1 MAKLVGDAAGLT
13 RRIFRK
19 AAYIYTKGGDT
30 VLAAWPRRPSGP
42 PSPKLVAARDLMAQR
57 SLAIKLMPFRLTDF
71 SYRYSKHTM
80 LMPRDWLFMGLSGRY
95 LRVWLTPDKLEPEA
109 FFLGAEGYPPSPP
122 LPPDYNPEDSVG
134 RLRPIYSMAA
144 LDDLTTLFDIYGE
157 ETGTIFYRTVQGW
170 RGLAPGQPGHALTVQ
185 NDHSLAWSPA
195 GGAGGGYESLVLG
208 LNAPPAGTIA
218 SPYRPVWDTV
228 YVDDFDGWS
237 AADPTKITLPD
248 DTLLYRLGF
257 MGRFN
262 ASSTL
267 GVIIGQPVEFGSW
280 AEPVPANQL
289 MYRHNGSS
297 LSRQLFSSAA
307 GFVPAPDN
315 KVLAFQLERYSTSG
329 IWSHDGPMF
338 LTVEIR
344 RIAED

>member
-42 PSPKLVAARDLMAQR
+42 PSEKLLAARDLMAQR

-71 SYRYSKHTM
+71 STRYSKHTM

-95 LRVWLTPDKLEPEA
+95 LRVWLPPEKLEPEA

-122 LPPDYNPEDSVG
+122 LDPDYNPENSVG

-170 RGLAPGQPGHALTVQ
+170 RGLAPGQPGHSLTVQ
-185 NDHSLAWSPA
+185 NDQTLAWSPS
-195 GGAGGGYESLVLG
+195 GGGGGGYETLVLG
-208 LNAPPAGTIA
+208 LTSPPAGTIT
-218 SPYRPVWDTV
+218 SPSRPVWDTV
-228 YVDDFDGWS
+228 IVDDFSGW
-237 AADPTKITLPD
+237 DPANPTLITLPE

-257 MGRFN
+257 MGKYN

-267 GVIIGQPVEFGSW
+267 AAYIIQPVEFGTW
-280 AEPVPANQL
+280 VEPFPVNQL
-289 MYRHNGSS
+289 LYRHNGSN
-297 LSRQLFSSAA
+297 LSRSLISTTG
-307 GFVPAPDN
+307 GFVPAPAN
-315 KVLAFQLERYSTSG
+315 KQIAIQVERYSTSN
-329 IWSHDGPMF
+329 IWNYDGPLY
-338 LTVEIR
+338 LTIEIR
-344 RIAED
+344 RIGED